1 VINNFV
7 EHTSKVNVPYLF
19 LSMSYLDVLIA
30 IPLVF
35 GLIRGF
41 MKGMIVEL
49 TSIMALILGIY
60 SAILLSNTVANF
72 LHEQFDWSIEWTVI
86 IAFILV
92 FAGVLILVHLLAKV
106 IERGIKL
113 ASLGLVNKL
122 AGSLIGFFKMGL
134 LVSALLLIIDKI
146 DEHMEFMPQEQ
157 ISKSV
162 LYKPVADVVRD
173 QFPKMVDSNAFQQV
187 KKSAKEW
194 NEKIKE
200 SVN

>member
-1 VINNFV
+1 
-7 EHTSKVNVPYLF
+7 
-19 LSMSYLDVLIA
+19 MSYLDVLIA

-122 AGSLIGFFKMGL
+122 AGSFIGFFKMGL
-134 LVSALLLIIDKI
+134 VVSALLLIIDKI
-146 DEHMEFMPQEQ
+146 DQHMEFMPQDQ

-162 LYKPVADVVRD
+162 LYKPVADVVRE
-173 QFPKMVDSNAFQQV
+173 QFPKMAESNAFQRI
-187 KKSAKEW
+187 KKSAEEW
-194 NEKIKE
+194 NEKIKDA
-200 SVN
+200 VN